1 MYRNPQETAEPLRA
15 SQRMAG
21 KRSKYA
27 TGGAKNQAKQALGR
41 VGSTLVNKPSTGG
54 TQRSPLDGIN
64 EYRIALMEN
73 RDAMADR
80 VEASFSSDAE
90 RPSVFVNEE
99 GGYTFD
105 EDDPSILSSGDP
117 LTLLKSFEGFREKAY
132 WDNNQWSIGFGTKA
146 SGKGATI
153 TKEKAEAEVR
163 SSFNKAR
170 SAVLKAKE
178 KYGYDWADHQVDALA
193 LFTYN
198 LGPGKLK
205 TLTEDGT
212 RGDEEISE
220 MMLEYNMAGGKKLP
234 GLVKRRQAEARLFTQ
249 GYEGADQ

>member
-1 MYRNPQETAEPLRA
+1 MYRNPQETAEAVRA

-21 KRSKYA
+21 KRSKFA
-27 TGGAKNQAKQALGR
+27 PGSGKQQAKRALGSIDSSLTR
-41 VGSTLVNKPSTGG
+41 KSKTDSTS
-54 TQRSPLDGIN
+54 QSPLDDIN
-64 EYRIALMEN
+64 EYRVAMMEN
-73 RDAMADR
+73 RESMVDA
-80 VEASFSSDAE
+80 VKTSFSTGSDAE
-90 RPSVFVNEE
+90 VPSTDYDTE
-99 GGYTFD
+99 
-105 EDDPSILSSGDP
+105 DPSILSAGDP

-132 WDNNQWSIGFGTKA
+132 WDSGQWSIGFGTKA
-146 SGKGATI
+146 SGEGATI
-153 TKEKAEAEVR
+153 TKAEAEAEAR

-178 KYGYDWADHQVDALA
+178 KYGYDWADHQVDALS

-205 TLTEDGT
+205 TLTEEGT

-249 GYEGADQ
+249 GYEGGAQ

>member
-1 MYRNPQETAEPLRA
+1 MYRNPQETEETVRA

-21 KRSKYA
+21 KRSKFA
-27 TGGAKNQAKQALGR
+27 PGSGKQQAKKALGSIDSSLIR
-41 VGSTLVNKPSTGG
+41 KPQTSNV
-54 TQRSPLDGIN
+54 QQSALDDIN
-64 EYRIALMEN
+64 EYRVAMMQN
-73 RDAMADR
+73 RESMVDA
-80 VEASFSSDAE
+80 VETRLSNGSDAE
-90 RPSVFVNEE
+90 VPSTDYDTE
-99 GGYTFD
+99 
-105 EDDPSILSSGDP
+105 DPSILSAGDP
-117 LTLLKSFEGFREKAY
+117 LTLLKSFEGFRETAY

-146 SGKGATI
+146 SGKGDTI
-153 TKEKAEAEVR
+153 TKAEAEAEVR

-178 KYGYDWADHQVDALA
+178 KYGYGWADHQVDALA

-205 TLTEDGT
+205 KLTEDGT

-234 GLVKRRQAEARLFTQ
+234 GLVRRRQAEARLFTQ
-249 GYEGADQ
+249 GYKGDDQ

>member
-1 MYRNPQETAEPLRA
+1 MYRNPQETAETLRA
-15 SQRMAG
+15 SQRKAG
-21 KRSKYA
+21 NRSKYA
-27 TGGAKNQAKQALGR
+27 PGSAKQQAKKALGR

-54 TQRSPLDGIN
+54 TQQSPLEGIN
-64 EYRIALMEN
+64 EYRIAIMDN
-73 RDAMADR
+73 RDAMVDS
-80 VEASFSSDAE
+80 VKASFPTGSDE
-90 RPSVFVNEE
+90 KVPSTDYDTE
-99 GGYTFD
+99 
-105 EDDPSILSSGDP
+105 DPSILSSGDP
-117 LTLLKSFEGFREKAY
+117 LSMLKSFEGFREKAY

-198 LGPGKLK
+198 LGPGKLE

>member
-27 TGGAKNQAKQALGR
+27 TGGGKQQAKKALGR

-54 TQRSPLDGIN
+54 TQQSPLDGIN
-64 EYRIALMEN
+64 EYRIAMMDN
-73 RDAMADR
+73 RESMADVVKAR
-80 VEASFSSDAE
+80 LSNGSDAE
-90 RPSVFVNEE
+90 VPSTDYDTE
-99 GGYTFD
+99 
-105 EDDPSILSSGDP
+105 DPSILSAGDP
-117 LTLLKSFEGFREKAY
+117 LTLLKSFEGFREEAY

-146 SGKGATI
+146 SGKDAKI
-153 TKEKAEAEVR
+153 TKEEAEAAAR

-170 SAVLKAKE
+170 AAVLKAKE
-178 KYGYDWADHQVDALA
+178 KYGYDWADHQVDALS

-220 MMLEYNMAGGKKLP
+220 MMLEYNMAGGKRLP

-249 GYEGADQ
+249 GYEGDDQ

>member
-1 MYRNPQETAEPLRA
+1 MYRNPQETAEAVRA

-27 TGGAKNQAKQALGR
+27 PGSGKQQVKKALGSLEATTKNLVR
-41 VGSTLVNKPSTGG
+41 RPNAGSTS
-54 TQRSPLDGIN
+54 QSPLDDLN
-64 EYRIALMEN
+64 EYRIAMMEN
-73 RDAMADR
+73 RDSMADVVKTR
-80 VEASFSSDAE
+80 LSNGSDAE
-90 RPSVFVNEE
+90 VPSTDYDTE
-99 GGYTFD
+99 
-105 EDDPSILSSGDP
+105 DPSILSAGDP

-146 SGKGATI
+146 SGKDAKI
-153 TKEKAEAEVR
+153 TKAEAEAAAR

-170 SAVLKAKE
+170 AAVLKAKE
-178 KYGYDWADHQVDALA
+178 KYGYDWADHQVDALS

-205 TLTEDGT
+205 TLTEEGT

-220 MMLEYNMAGGKKLP
+220 MMLEYNMADGKRLP

-249 GYEGADQ
+249 GYEGDDQ

>member
-1 MYRNPQETAEPLRA
+1 MYRNPQETAEAVRA

-27 TGGAKNQAKQALGR
+27 PGSGKQQVKGALGR
-41 VGSTLVNKPSTGG
+41 LDATTTSLVRKPKAGSTS
-54 TQRSPLDGIN
+54 QSPLDDLN
-64 EYRIALMEN
+64 EYRIAMMEN
-73 RDAMADR
+73 RESMVDAVKTR
-80 VEASFSSDAE
+80 LSNGSDAE
-90 RPSVFVNEE
+90 VPSTDYDTE
-99 GGYTFD
+99 
-105 EDDPSILSSGDP
+105 DPSILSAGDP

-146 SGKGATI
+146 SGEGDTI
-153 TKEKAEAEVR
+153 TKAEAEAEVR
-163 SSFNKAR
+163 SSFSKAR

-178 KYGYDWADHQVDALA
+178 KYGYGWADHQVDALA

-205 TLTEDGT
+205 KLTEEGT

-220 MMLEYNMAGGKKLP
+220 MMLEYNRAGGKKLP

-249 GYEGADQ
+249 GYEGDDQ

>member
-1 MYRNPQETAEPLRA
+1 MYRNPEETAEPLRA

-27 TGGAKNQAKQALGR
+27 TGGGKQQAKKALGR
-41 VGSTLVNKPSTGG
+41 VGSTLIRDSNKEST
-54 TQRSPLDGIN
+54 QQSPLDGIN
-64 EYRIALMEN
+64 EYRIAMMDN
-73 RDAMADR
+73 RESMVDA
-80 VEASFSSDAE
+80 VKASFPNGSDEKVSSTDYDTE
-90 RPSVFVNEE
+90 
-99 GGYTFD
+99 
-105 EDDPSILSSGDP
+105 DPSILSSGDP

-178 KYGYDWADHQVDALA
+178 KYGYGWADHQVDALA